1 MGADKVGVG
10 AKCSGAEAG
19 NVAFDAAD
27 VGNEGTGGE
36 VRGDLADEGD
46 DLVHRRGHHEQT
58 CALCGDLGGVGDG
71 VAPRLA
77 GQGEAGLGA
86 ARPDND
92 AGGDAA
98 GAGGTGDGGAE
109 QAGGENREL
118 GKHRGGAT
126 QKRRAVSSGETLRF
140 GARRG
145 LFPPRMDYSKI
156 PEHHVTTIGD
166 EERAVR
172 RKQWRRIW
180 VAVAVAAGAAIWGWM
195 AHRGAESANKVEA
208 TQVQAKLAADV
219 EALVKSYR
227 ELTAGGQVSAEA
239 LARLDQAIAAEKA
252 RQNQG
257 GANAPE
263 DQKYLEKLETE
274 RDDWLGQAALPRLA
288 SLEAAAEALRAAGDW
303 EAAAENLRKALALQR
318 AINGGSAAA
327 QVKDYVRETRL
338 AQALMAT
345 EAGPGQ
351 QTVRA
356 ALAKAEA
363 AEAAQRWSE
372 ARAAYIEARAAQ
384 LSLNQK
390 FRGARYADTATLTR
404 IEQKL
409 AALPG
414 GEAGAPPR

>member
-1 MGADKVGVG
+1 
-10 AKCSGAEAG
+10 
-19 NVAFDAAD
+19 
-27 VGNEGTGGE
+27 
-36 VRGDLADEGD
+36 
-46 DLVHRRGHHEQT
+46 
-58 CALCGDLGGVGDG
+58 
-71 VAPRLA
+71 
-77 GQGEAGLGA
+77 
-86 ARPDND
+86 
-92 AGGDAA
+92 
-98 GAGGTGDGGAE
+98 
-109 QAGGENREL
+109 
-118 GKHRGGAT
+118 
-126 QKRRAVSSGETLRF
+126 
-140 GARRG
+140 
-145 LFPPRMDYSKI
+145 MDYSKI

-172 RKQWRRIW
+172 RKQWARIW
-180 VAVAVAAGAAIWGWM
+180 VIVALVAGAAVWWWM
-195 AHRGAESANKVEA
+195 DRRSAESASKVEA
-208 TQVQAKLAADV
+208 TQVQERLAAEV
-219 EALVKSYR
+219 TALVKSYR
-227 ELTAGGQVSAEA
+227 DLTVGGQVSAEA
-239 LARLDQAIAAEKA
+239 LSKLDQAIAAEKA
-252 RQNQG
+252 RQSHG
-257 GANAPE
+257 GSNAPAE
-263 DQKYLEKLETE
+263 QKYLEKLEME
-274 RDDWLGQAALPRLA
+274 RDDWLGRAALPRLV

-303 EAAAENLRKALALQR
+303 EAAAESLRKALALQR

-372 ARAAYIEARAAQ
+372 ARAAYVEARAAQ

-390 FRGARYADTATLTR
+390 YRGARYADTATLTR